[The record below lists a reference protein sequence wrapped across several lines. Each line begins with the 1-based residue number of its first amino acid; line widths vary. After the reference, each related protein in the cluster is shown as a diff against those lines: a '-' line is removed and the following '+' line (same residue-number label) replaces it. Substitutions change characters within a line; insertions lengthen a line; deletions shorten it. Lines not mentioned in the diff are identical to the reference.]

1 MMQRNEIE
9 NCANDILNKFK
20 ISDAPYLHIKEIC
33 THEEIKIKRT
43 NFGVG
48 MDGAFSVINGEK
60 VIFYNASKT
69 LGRSNFTKSHEL
81 GHYFL
86 NHKLES
92 GNAIYCLNKGICEG
106 NQQSLPRIETEAN
119 YFASYFLMPKM
130 QLFSAYIN
138 IADKILNRS
147 IHRPL
152 YVDRQPCNIK
162 DWEIVSY
169 MLTAQFGVSKEA
181 LRYRMETLNIL
192 NYNL

>member
-9 NCANDILNKFK
+9 NCANDILNKYK
-20 ISDAPYLHIKEIC
+20 ITDSPYLHIKEIC
-33 THEEIKIKRT
+33 THEQIKVKRT

-60 VIFYNASKT
+60 IIFYNALKPIRRT
-69 LGRSNFTKSHEL
+69 NFTKAHEL

-86 NHKLES
+86 KHQLES
-92 GNAIYCLNKGICEG
+92 GNAIYCLNKAICEG

-119 YFASYFLMPKM
+119 YFAAYFLMPKM

-138 IADKILNRS
+138 IADTILNRS

-152 YVDRQPCNIK
+152 YVDKQPCNLR
-162 DWEIVSY
+162 DWKIVSDI
-169 MLTAQFGVSKEA
+169 LTAKFGVSNEA
-181 LRYRMETLNIL
+181 LRYRMETIKIL
-192 NYNL
+192 NYNI